1 MGDELMN
8 ARALAV
14 VCKGSS
20 LTETLQAS
28 IDYYALIE
36 EGAVQARHGATG
48 IGRLWSETEQAA
60 AHAQLGRLLG
70 VEPCALVEEEP

>member
-1 MGDELMN
+1 MN

-14 VCKGSS
+14 VCKASE
-20 LTETLQAS
+20 LEETLAAS
-28 IDYYALIE
+28 IAYYSLVDS
-36 EGAVQARHGATG
+36 GAVQARHGATG
-48 IGRLWSETEQAA
+48 IGRLWTEAEQAA